1 MKNRRLGKRIIAF
14 SLATIFLFGNTDYSV
29 YAYEGEDGSAVENQ
43 LTGDMDITDE
53 NSVENISTE
62 SAEADNETE
71 TQADTDTAG
80 EAEPEEQSVMDEGVV
95 SEEYLAAPVSFIN
108 DGYPYGEDASRG
120 DIRLQA
126 DVAEGSQ
133 VRSVQWQYSD
143 TRDGTYQNLAGATS
157 LETKISSPVD
167 GGWYRCVVNNNSISK
182 PVQLLQAG
190 GDTMLKTA
198 SLTEINY
205 YMYWYVSNG
214 TMCYTS
220 MKNRNNNTSNF
231 DIMGLYEKDGTPYWM
246 STSFSNGWQIY
257 SSSSAAPS
265 ALKASDSYNFG
276 NAKLD
281 ALRFSFDE
289 ENTHMIYLEAD
300 LAEGERSLAVGADV
314 MLANYKVT
322 SYSDSAALK
331 AVYDDDTDKIKQ
343 IQMVG
348 AAKTEEASDMDPA
361 LVLKYDTEP
370 DSYWMGYYNTRQAFA
385 YSYKT
390 EEWYNRC
397 YTFADDGHVIESAG
411 VDSGLVSSY
420 TNIPSGGSVKMAF
433 GVGSVA
439 QAGAQISINCGVET
453 NGESTDGTGGKVSVD
468 GTTITATPS
477 NSYADFDGWYAEDG
491 TKITPENKGNYGLD
505 SVDGP
510 TLVLN
515 PNTKTLNVV
524 AKFRQNYTV
533 TYNSNGIDSG
543 MPETVKAA
551 NGMDDGSDHKGYSKE
566 TEYQLLSPSSYHNDE
581 NKKSFA
587 GWNTMA
593 DGSGTSYQ
601 PGETIPLESDVTLY
615 AQWSAYPV
623 LSYQANDGTGQAAS
637 GVAPDEQVQP
647 AGNTLT
653 IADKNTLERKG
664 YTFAGWSTSA
674 TRMAVAEY
682 QPGDEIKITE
692 DTTLYAVWKLDA
704 PDKVDMTDASNI
716 QVTSLMAN
724 WKAPASLDGISG
736 YVIQTAS
743 DENFTDKVRQDTEL
757 TDSSLT
763 SATIAGLNSGSIVYL
778 RAAAFADDGYQKVY
792 SGDAATADEALYGT
806 ATSAKTLVKVTVTSE
821 QKVQVNLAVG
831 STAVDYSNFESD
843 LKDLLVKGGL
853 SESNIMISAA
863 SSSAATSTSSFNW
876 NKYDHTNASSS
887 GQIINVNELTSQ
899 STNNTNNKS
908 RHIVSNST
916 GSTMDFYGYGSS
928 AYKDFYLYANSQT
941 TRKEIEF
948 NVTEGT
954 AYDAFDGAG
963 FLVNASV
970 TGTYSRNISNEQK
983 LNGYLIFMQYNSSG
997 KGSGIKVFRL
1007 TNVNTYALQQGMLNS
1022 FTFDSITTLN
1032 SPQTI
1037 TSSGTNLGTITLVA
1051 NAKTS
1056 YGDYKYR
1063 KIHIKVLP
1071 TYIQVWYSGAGSTSA
1086 QKVDLTENNANRDNY
1101 LVKWNTANGG
1111 NITQVPL
1118 TAAFDN
1124 GSFRGGFGPLA
1135 SYRSHGCDQETHFTM
1150 SDISLDMD
1158 VVKSLTET
1166 IRNPEWKSDYDS
1178 YLINLNEAK
1187 VEDFSNEYS
1196 TSEIIN
1202 RLIEDDVTY
1211 IGWCGSLSVN
1221 GSQEFLDKMGK
1232 GKLVNVN
1239 ASETSTYDKQ
1249 VKAIADYI
1257 LSNVSYLEGKQST
1270 VTKKED
1276 LCRYVFTEKDNW
1288 QIGGVDGTNLS
1299 DGGWTITRS
1308 VSGFDTL
1315 DSDGN
1320 VTADAGRT
1328 VLAKNTD
1335 LSESVIKEG
1344 GIGYYQVYR
1353 SNECYDKNGNF
1364 VSNAPVYLQIRIN
1377 QEPDAGFT
1385 VTTSGQTATI
1395 TSQADDDMPGYTES
1409 ITVKRLSDNA
1419 DISLANGKF
1428 NYDYNTVYMIRQTV
1442 TDVDGASATYTQ
1454 QFAVNQDTCSLP
1466 YGSFTIDKTNLMTNR
1481 DTRLRLTDG
1490 SSASDG
1496 SEVTATYQ
1504 IKDAAGNYYKLQD
1517 NKLISNGKSST
1528 SFTLSAGESR
1538 LMDVT
1543 ALGEGTYT
1551 ITMTAIASASGK
1563 KDSSSTSAVTRS
1575 FTVGKGSKIVYALN
1589 GGTVGGKDSLAYHYE
1604 PVGTMVTLPVAEPQ
1618 KDGMAFA
1625 GWQISD
1631 GTSTYYNAGESFKVP
1646 DTAQLTVTAVFKDT
1660 MTLTVDSS
1668 FVYYKEDTDGS
1679 HRHDASAEKN
1689 YPSTQNL
1696 KLQWRKTGETAWKD
1710 YSGTLKEYQGSFV
1723 LASGNQ
1729 TFCDET
1735 KDCAGKKAT
1744 ATGSLVIKGLEV
1756 TAADNKTAYEYQI
1769 VPEEIS
1775 QYRTTVTDTVI
1786 KAAKE
1791 ATVKITTSFNPE
1803 EVAVL
1808 AKFDTASIPSWYVGA
1823 ENPSANTTV
1832 QYYAVADKT
1841 WKAFSNATSG
1851 ITLNEENQCQSQVT
1865 LWKYAGQDQKGLSYR
1880 LQTNSLVMGGKEY
1893 VDEAGNIKLPNILA
1907 YSYQNMT
1914 IGDNNTKELVIK
1926 IGFNKTLVDY
1936 DEDSNTLK
1944 LKKDIKLDEPLI
1956 IDGDVTIDLNG
1967 HTLTGA
1973 DGENTIELPDADDK
1987 LTVID
1992 TSEGPKKGQIR
2003 GGQGISGGETGGAGG
2018 SGIYAPKSSD
2028 DNVKVDDGI
2037 KVSGGK
2043 GGTGAD
2049 GTTGASG
2056 KGQVTVDSAKKEAEE
2071 EIENSAENAKKNIDE
2086 LDYLSEEEKEEA
2098 KKKIDEEKEKA
2109 KDAIKNASDLDDIN
2123 NKKDSGLGNLEKE
2136 QGKAEESNNNVLD
2149 VEKDKAKDVI
2159 EKAIEKAKE
2168 NIDALENLSPE
2179 EKEEEKAKLD
2189 KEKDKTF
2196 ASIDA
2201 GKNVDEISNEQ
2212 NRAEDRIAEQEK
2224 SSEER
2229 NTQNL
2234 SDAKDNA
2241 KEELEKA
2248 VEEAKGNIDALE
2260 NLTPEEKEAEK
2271 AKLDEEKEKALDSI
2285 ENAKNLDELGTE
2297 KGKASDTIA
2306 EQEKSSEKKDAQNLA
2321 DAKDEAKAD
2330 LEKDAQNAKDAI
2342 DKLPDLTDEEKQTA
2356 RDEIDKK
2363 LEEAKDAIDNASNVA
2378 GIPDVKDAQKDAINT
2393 PKNDAAQKQ
2402 EDRLNEAKEEQKKA
2416 LEEKAQ
2422 AEKDAIDKMPELSDE
2437 EKEAAKAAIDKA
2449 LEDAKQKIDEAASI
2463 SGVSEVK
2470 NETEGTMD
2478 SAKAGVETTN
2488 NQRAEEKAKEQEKT
2502 SGNTSSAT
2510 GTSSKPSRK
2519 PAEKNQ
2525 TKDNADTNATASDTT
2540 ESVKEAATEI
2550 AKVVDNASASMD
2562 EAAVTDD
2569 TVISVGENPISYKE
2583 LVEAA
2588 KEIEVKPGSILEEM
2602 NVTPEEMAAMLCNPD
2617 VVEACLTQT
2626 ASAGLLSAT
2635 LENKNEML
2643 VSGNFVDT
2651 DHVVETVA
2659 DPKDLLNVLAGN
2671 TLEIRLV
2678 IESQDELEHE
2688 DVLVDAMD
2696 EDMDVAT
2703 RMQVNL
2709 FKIWNDVD
2717 WENIKE
2723 LTNSISFTLD
2733 VAKELQ
2739 KAGRKFTLYL
2749 AHENS
2754 DGELITLRCDDTD
2767 DDDTIITCS
2776 TDRFCDGLLAYVDT
2790 QDNATVTES
2799 AVKDETSGK
2808 DFILFNFLALL
2819 GLLAATIIEWVRKR
2833 KQKIVTSIITVA
2845 GVVLFVL
2852 DFGMESIRWFDMMS
2866 IVFAILWIVVLAG
2879 AILLRKKE
2887 NR

>member
-14 SLATIFLFGNTDYSV
+14 SLAAIFLFGNTDYSV
-29 YAYEGEDGSAVENQ
+29 YAYEGEDVSAVENQ
-43 LTGDMDITDE
+43 MTGDMDITDE
-53 NSVENISTE
+53 DSVESISTE
-62 SAEADNETE
+62 SAGMDSETE
-71 TQADTDTAG
+71 TQADTEMAG
-80 EAEPEEQSVMDEGVV
+80 EAEPEEQSAMDEGVV
-95 SEEYLAAPVSFIN
+95 SAEYLAAPVSFIN
-108 DGYPYGEDASRG
+108 DGYPYGKDASRG
-120 DIRLQA
+120 DIRLRA
-126 DVAEGSQ
+126 DVTEGSRVQ
-133 VRSVQWQYSD
+133 SVQWQYSD
-143 TRDGTYQNLAGATS
+143 TRDGSYQNLAGATS

-190 GDTMLKTA
+190 GGAMLKTA
-198 SLTEINY
+198 SMTEMNY

-257 SSSSAAPS
+257 SSSSAVPS
-265 ALKASDSYNFG
+265 AMDAFDSYNFG

-289 ENTHMIYLEAD
+289 ENVHIIYLEAD

-322 SYSDSAALK
+322 SYCDSAALK

-420 TNIPSGGSVKMAF
+420 TNIPSGGSVKMSF

-491 TKITPENKGNYGLD
+491 TKITQENKGDYGLD

-510 TLVLN
+510 TLILN
-515 PNTKTLNVV
+515 PNTKTLNVI
-524 AKFRQNYTV
+524 AKFKQNYTV

-543 MPETVKAA
+543 MPESVKAA

-566 TEYQLLSPSSYHNDE
+566 TEYQILSPSSYHNDE

-724 WKAPASLDGISG
+724 WKAPDSLDGISG

-743 DENFTDKVRQDTEL
+743 DENFTDKVREDAEL
-757 TDSSLT
+757 ADSSLT
-763 SATIAGLNSGSIVYL
+763 SATIAGLASGSIVYL
-778 RAAAFADDGYQKVY
+778 RAAAFADDGYQRVY
-792 SGDAATADEALYGT
+792 SGGATTADGALYGT
-806 ATSAKTLVKVTVTSE
+806 VTSAKTLVKVTVSSE

-863 SSSAATSTSSFNW
+863 SSSAATSTSSFSW

-887 GQIINVNELTSQ
+887 GQIINIGSQ
-899 STNNTNNKS
+899 TENPCNAQN
-908 RHIVSNST
+908 RHIVPDST
-916 GSTMDFYGYGSS
+916 GSTMRFYGYGSS

-948 NVTEGT
+948 NVTEGI

-970 TGTYSRNISNEQK
+970 TGSYSRSESNKQK
-983 LNGYLIFMQYNSSG
+983 LNGYLIFAQYNGSG
-997 KGSGIKVFRL
+997 KGSGIKVFQL

-1022 FTFDSITTLN
+1022 FTFDSIKTLN

-1037 TSSGTNLGTITLVA
+1037 NSSSGTNLGTITLVA
-1051 NAKTS
+1051 NANTS

-1063 KIHIKVLP
+1063 KLHIKVLP
-1071 TYIQVWYSGAGSTSA
+1071 TYIQVWYSGGGSSSA
-1086 QKVDLTENNANRDNY
+1086 QSVNLTENNANRDNY
-1101 LVKWNTANGG
+1101 LVKWSTANSS
-1111 NITQVPL
+1111 NITQVPI
-1118 TAAFDN
+1118 TAAFDE

-1135 SYRSHGCDQETHFTM
+1135 SYRPHGCEQETQFTM

-1211 IGWCGSLSVN
+1211 IGWCGSLSVT

-1239 ASETSTYDKQ
+1239 ASETNTYDKQ

-1270 VTKKED
+1270 VTNEED
-1276 LCRYVFTEKDNW
+1276 LCRYIFTEKDNW

-1299 DGGWTITRS
+1299 DGGWTITKS
-1308 VSGFDTL
+1308 ENGFDTL
-1315 DSDGN
+1315 GSDGN
-1320 VTADAGRT
+1320 VEADADRT
-1328 VLAKNTD
+1328 ILAKDTD
-1335 LSESVIKEG
+1335 LSESVIKAG

-1353 SNECYDKNGNF
+1353 SNECYDKDGNF
-1364 VSNAPVYLQIRIN
+1364 DSNAPVYLQIRIN

-1395 TSQADDDMPGYTES
+1395 TSQASDDRPGYTDT

-1419 DISLANGKF
+1419 DVSLTDGKF

-1496 SEVTATYQ
+1496 SNVTATYQ

-1517 NKLISNGKSST
+1517 NELISNGKSST

-1551 ITMTAIASASGK
+1551 ITMTAMASSSGK
-1563 KDSSSTSAVTRS
+1563 KNSSSTSAVTRS

-1618 KDGMAFA
+1618 KDGLAFA

-1631 GTSTYYNAGESFKVP
+1631 GTSTYYMAGESFKVP

-1660 MTLTVDSS
+1660 MTLTIDNS

-1689 YPSTQNL
+1689 YPATQNL
-1696 KLQWRKTGETAWKD
+1696 KLQWRKTGETAWTD
-1710 YSGTLKEYQGSFV
+1710 YSGALKEYHSSFALV
-1723 LASGNQ
+1723 SGNQ

-1735 KDCAGKKAT
+1735 RDCTGKKAT

-1756 TAADNKTAYEYQI
+1756 TAADNKTAYEYRV

-1775 QYRTTVTDTVI
+1775 QYQTTVADTVI

-1791 ATVKITTSFNPE
+1791 ATVQITTRFNPE
-1803 EVAVL
+1803 EVVVP

-1832 QYYAVADKT
+1832 QYYAAADKT
-1841 WKAFSNATSG
+1841 WKVFSNATSG
-1851 ITLNEENQCQSQVT
+1851 VTLNEENQCQSQVT

-1893 VDEAGNIKLPNILA
+1893 VDEAGKIKLPNILA

-1914 IGDNNTKELVIK
+1914 IGDNNTKELIIK

-1987 LTVID
+1987 LTVVD

-2003 GGQGISGGETGGAGG
+2003 GGQGISGAETGGAGG
-2018 SGIYAPKSSD
+2018 SGIYAPKSSE
-2028 DNVKVDDGI
+2028 DNVKVEEGI

-2086 LDYLSEEEKEEA
+2086 MDYLSEKEKEEA

-2123 NKKDSGLGNLEKE
+2123 NKKDSGLGNLDKE

-2149 VEKDKAKDVI
+2149 VEKDKAKEVI
-2159 EKAIEKAKE
+2159 ENTIEKAKE
-2168 NIDALENLSPE
+2168 NIDALENLSQE

-2189 KEKDKTF
+2189 QEKDKAF

-2201 GKNVDEISNEQ
+2201 GKNVDEVTNEQ
-2212 NRAEDRIAEQEK
+2212 DRAEDRIAEQEK
-2224 SSEER
+2224 SSDER
-2229 NTQNL
+2229 DAQKL

-2241 KEELEKA
+2241 KDELEKA

-2271 AKLDEEKEKALDSI
+2271 AKLDEEKEKVLGSI

-2306 EQEKSSEKKDAQNLA
+2306 EQEKSSEEKDAQNLA
-2321 DAKDEAKAD
+2321 DAKDGAKAD

-2342 DKLPDLTDEEKQTA
+2342 DKLPDLTDEEKQA
-2356 RDEIDKK
+2356 AKDETDKK

-2378 GIPDVKDAQKDAINT
+2378 EISDVKDEQKDAINT

-2437 EKEAAKAAIDKA
+2437 EKETAKAAIDKA

-2470 NETEGTMD
+2470 TETEGTMD
-2478 SAKAGVETTN
+2478 SAKAGVEATN
-2488 NQRAEEKAKEQEKT
+2488 NQRAEEKAEKERKAQEVANNASGTTGKT
-2502 SGNTSSAT
+2502 
-2510 GTSSKPSRK
+2510 KPSK
-2519 PAEKNQ
+2519 KSEE
-2525 TKDNADTNATASDTT
+2525 KDNADTRIADSSAS
-2540 ESVKEAATEI
+2540 ESVKDAATEI
-2550 AKVVDNASASMD
+2550 AKVVDNISASMD
-2562 EAAVTDD
+2562 ENAVTDD
-2569 TVISVGENPISYKE
+2569 TVISVGENPVSYKE

-2602 NVTPEEMAAMLCNPD
+2602 NVTPEEMAALLCNPD

-2635 LENKNEML
+2635 LENKNDML
-2643 VSGNFVDT
+2643 VSGTFVDT
-2651 DHVVETVA
+2651 NHVVETVA
-2659 DPKDLLNVLAGN
+2659 DPKDLLTVLAGN

-2709 FKIWNDVD
+2709 FKIWNDAD
-2717 WENIKE
+2717 WENIRE

-2733 VAKELQ
+2733 VAEELQ

-2790 QDNATVTES
+2790 QENETVTETV
-2799 AVKDETSGK
+2799 AKDKTSGK

-2819 GLLAATIIEWVRKR
+2819 GLLAAAITEWVRKR